1 MAQLAARTIAKPGAA
16 EEPIS
21 AAAGARAIL
30 ALSALAWCALA
41 GAALALF

>member
-1 MAQLAARTIAKPGAA
+1 MTLLALRTIARPGAPA
-16 EEPIS
+16 ARLS
-21 AAAGARAIL
+21 AAAGVRLIV